1 VCVLSSVQFFVT
13 VWTITRQASL
23 AMGLS
28 RQEYWSGLP
37 FPPPGDLPNPGIEP
51 RSPALQAH
59 SLPTE
64 SHGKPSLCRT
74 SMQISHNYIC
84 IYMNTYIHLYLSTPI
99 PALYM
104 SPCIRAPFFCS
115 SSSLLLVIYS
125 THDRIYVSNY
135 FLSLSHPL
143 LPLLCPPVHSLCPCL
158 HLFSVNRFISTI
170 FPDCIYMC

>member
-1 VCVLSSVQFFVT
+1 MWWFLPYVREHTVCVLSSVQLFVT
-13 VWTITRQASL
+13 LWTITRQASL

-104 SPCIRAPFFCS
+104 SPCVRAPFFCS

-125 THDRIYVSNY
+125 THDRIYVSIL
-135 FLSLSHPL
+135 LSQFVSPSPSPTVSTSPLSMPVSSFI
-143 LPLLCPPVHSLCPCL
+143 LCK
-158 HLFSVNRFISTI
+158 
-170 FPDCIYMC
+170 